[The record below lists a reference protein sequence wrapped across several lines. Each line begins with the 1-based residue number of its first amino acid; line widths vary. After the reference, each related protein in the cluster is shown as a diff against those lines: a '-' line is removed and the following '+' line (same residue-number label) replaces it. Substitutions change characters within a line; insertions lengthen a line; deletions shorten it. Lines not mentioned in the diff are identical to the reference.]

1 MYTNERSTLSKT
13 WEIRNDMGT
22 TYLHLIL
29 DKDMNSKFTRQL
41 IMMSRTVFNLILV
54 NCCLAGTLV
63 ANNSS
68 GQTKSLE
75 EITISLETK
84 EKSLKEVLRHIEAKT
99 PFYFSYYVDDLQAG
113 KITLDVQNQSLA
125 NVLRTISKQT
135 KLGFKRIDQN
145 IHVLRLKDR
154 REPAVRESI
163 HVPEVPDIIISGK
176 VTNEKAEGIPG
187 VNVILKG
194 TTTGAV
200 TDPDGNY
207 EIEVPGEGAV
217 LVFSSIGYIK
227 EEIVVGDQRV
237 INISLLP
244 DLLALHEVVVVGYG
258 TQKKSDLTGAV
269 ASVTSEEVKA
279 LTISNP
285 TMALQGRVAGVN
297 VQSNGGAPGAGV
309 SVVIRGAGT
318 INGSLDPLYVVD
330 GVFLE
335 SLSSVNPND
344 IESVEVLKDASAA
357 AIYGSRAANGVVIVT
372 TSRGSDGGL
381 VLSAHAT
388 VGISNPTNKIDF
400 LNARQYADV
409 RNAIDDAGN
418 SPRAPVNSTD
428 FDPNVDT
435 DWQDLSLR
443 TGVIQDYGFSL
454 AGGGNNSSVYFSAN
468 YFNERG
474 VLISSDYNRINL
486 RLNSEYWS
494 TNKKLRLSQSL
505 GLTQKNLNQNDDYGA
520 SGYNFPTL
528 PFKDEAGNFVA
539 PSNADHGVAFSQ
551 NRYARAVTLDDENR
565 IDEVFGNIGGE
576 FEFLPGLKYQLNLGL
591 NYSSE
596 VDYLFTPTF
605 FWSASNPGANQNL
618 DADLTESR
626 TTRFDGLI
634 DNILSFNTEI
644 NKHSINAVLGSTF
657 QKIVTRGT
665 SLTASTFPSNDL
677 RVVSAAEEVVL
688 FSGDEIV
695 TGLASLYG
703 RVIYDYDDKYLLTAT
718 LRQDKS
724 SRFAEEFRTGYF
736 PSVSAGWRLT
746 NEDFFPASDFLTDLK
761 LRVSYGELGSQ
772 NVEDYAFTPVINLNS
787 NYDFGDQRFFGV
799 ARTQFRL
806 QNLVWE
812 KSRTTNFGIDAGF
825 LDGKLQFAVDYYIRK
840 TDDILLSLAIPQTS
854 GSRQPVVTNAA
865 AIENKGVELNLN
877 YKEIEG
883 EFTYDINLNLTS
895 ASNEITSL
903 GALQS
908 PIAGGIFSSEGLRGT
923 RADVGEQLGVFWG
936 FETAG
941 LYQSQAEIDNDPNL
955 SNNPAAKSL
964 LRPGDLIYVDQNG
977 DGLVN
982 NDDKVNIG
990 NPYPDFEFGM
1000 NFNGNYKNFEIT
1012 LFIQGQVGNE
1022 ILNANKY
1029 NLSFE
1034 SRSNYS
1040 TDVLNAW
1047 TETNR
1052 NTDFPV
1058 LGTTR
1063 FDVSDFYIED
1073 GSYMRLK
1080 QLRIAY
1086 NFQNLFK
1093 GSTNAKAF
1101 ISGQNLLT
1109 LTGYSGY
1116 DPELGVPGNSGRP
1129 SATGPALLTR
1139 GVDLSAYPQSV
1150 MIMGGVQFTIN

>member
-1 MYTNERSTLSKT
+1 
-13 WEIRNDMGT
+13 
-22 TYLHLIL
+22 
-29 DKDMNSKFTRQL
+29 MNSNFTRQL
-41 IMMSRTVFNLILV
+41 IMMSRTVFKVIFF
-54 NCCLAGTLV
+54 NCCLAGTLM
-63 ANNSS
+63 ASNLN
-68 GQTKSLE
+68 GQTKSIE
-75 EITISLETK
+75 EIVISLKVK
-84 EKSLKEVLRHIEAKT
+84 EKALTDVLHRIESKT
-99 PFYFSYYVDDLQAG
+99 TFHFSYYIDDLIG
-113 KITLDVQNQSLA
+113 EKITLDARNQSLA
-125 NVLRTISKQT
+125 NVLRDIARQT
-135 KLGFKRIDQN
+135 RLGFKRINQN
-145 IHVLRLKDR
+145 IHVVGRKDDNRLVEEFQTQWPNNR
-154 REPAVRESI
+154 I
-163 HVPEVPDIIISGK
+163 
-176 VTNEKAEGIPG
+176 VTGRVTSENGEALPG
-187 VNVILKG
+187 VNILIKG
-194 TTTGAV
+194 TTIGVV
-200 TDPDGNY
+200 TDVEGRYKIN
-207 EIEVPGEGAV
+207 VPEDATI
-217 LVFSSIGYIK
+217 LVFSYVGYIT
-227 EEIVVGDQRV
+227 EEVDIAGRTTVDF
-237 INISLLP
+237 ILTP
-244 DLLALHEVVVVGYG
+244 DIETLSEIVVVGYG

-285 TMALQGRVAGVN
+285 TLSLQGRVAGVN

-344 IESVEVLKDASAA
+344 IQSMEVLKDASAA

-372 TSRGSDGGL
+372 TSKGSDGGL
-381 VLSAHAT
+381 VINAHAT
-388 VGISNPTNKIDF
+388 VGVSNPTNEIDF

-409 RNAIDDAGN
+409 RNAIDDASN
-418 SPRAPVNSTD
+418 APRAPVNSTA

-435 DWQDLSLR
+435 DWQDLSIR

-454 AGGGNNSSVYFSAN
+454 SGAGSNSSVYFSAN

-474 VLISSDYNRINL
+474 VLISSDFNRINL

-494 TNKKLRLSQSL
+494 TNKKFRLSQSL
-505 GLTQKNLNQNDDYGA
+505 GLVQKNLNENDNYGVA
-520 SGYNFPTL
+520 GYNFPTL
-528 PFKDEAGNFVA
+528 PFKDDEGNFVA

-551 NRYARAVTLDDENR
+551 NRYARAVTLDDDNR
-565 IDEVFGNIGGE
+565 IDEIFGNIAGE
-576 FEFLPGLKYQLNLGL
+576 LEFLPGLKYRLNLGV
-591 NYSSE
+591 NFSSE
-596 VDYLFTPTF
+596 VDYLFVPTF
-605 FWSASNPGANQNL
+605 FWSVSNQGANQNL

-634 DNILSFNTEI
+634 DNILSYNQEI
-644 NKHSINAVLGSTF
+644 GKHSINAILGSSL

-665 SLTASTFPSNDL
+665 SVTASTFPSNDL
-677 RVVSAAEEVVL
+677 RVVSAAEEVTL

-695 TGLASLYG
+695 TGLASVYG
-703 RVIYDYDDKYLLTAT
+703 RLIYDYDDKYLLTAT
-718 LRQDKS
+718 LRRDES
-724 SRFAEEFRTGYF
+724 SRFAESFRTGYF
-736 PSVSAGWRLT
+736 PSVSAGWRISS
-746 NEDFFPASDFLTDLK
+746 EDFFPAGSFLTDLK

-799 ARTQFRL
+799 SRTQFRL

-812 KSRTTNFGIDAGF
+812 KSRTTNFGINAGF
-825 LDGKLQFAVDYYIRK
+825 LGGKLQATIDYYIRK

-865 AIENKGVELNLN
+865 AIDNKGLEINLN
-877 YKEIEG
+877 YKESEG
-883 EFTYDINLNLTS
+883 AFTYDINLNLTS
-895 ASNEITSL
+895 TSNEITSL
-903 GALQS
+903 GALES
-908 PIAGGIFSSEGLRGT
+908 PISGGIFSSEALRGT

-941 LYQSQAEIDNDPNL
+941 LYQSQTEIDNDPNL
-955 SNNPAAKSL
+955 SSNPAAKSL
-964 LRPGDLIYVDQNG
+964 LKPGDLIYVDQNG
-977 DGLVN
+977 DGFVN

-990 NPYPDFEFGM
+990 NPYPDFEYGL
-1000 NFNGNYKNFEIT
+1000 NFNGSYKNFELT

-1047 TETNR
+1047 SETNT
-1052 NTDFPV
+1052 NSNFPV
-1058 LGTTR
+1058 VGTTR

-1073 GSYMRLK
+1073 GSYLRLK
-1080 QLRIAY
+1080 QLRVAY
-1086 NFQNLFK
+1086 NIRNLFK
-1093 GSTNAKAF
+1093 GSTEAKAF

-1129 SATGPALLTR
+1129 SAGGPALLTR

-1150 MIMGGVQFTIN
+1150 VIMGGVQFTIK